1 MHILT
6 STATKSTIRF
16 WGSLVRN
23 LPEKESRLTSSPPY
37 TSNRGA
43 VMANRLRW
51 ILVSL
56 LACAV
61 VGWASSEGVCAKD
74 RQPESGA
81 PFHTVLELETTA
93 RLLAVLL
100 DSGRNVINEHQAQF
114 DEQENRAKDFTP
126 ELFEQQLLDLFRSR
140 SGADLGDLEG
150 ARIPTGAKKLLKEL
164 VLDSK
169 QVVAEAQAEIDRPGS
184 KLKELIPAIFG
195 SRVATR
201 FTERTHVR
209 LKQTALVPRNPKN
222 APDLD
227 ERAALE
233 AFANPSYP
241 LEKVISEVTAK
252 SGSLRLMFPL
262 YTTRKCLDCH
272 GDPKGEL
279 DRTGYP
285 REGLKL
291 GQNAGA
297 ISVMIPIRP

>member
-1 MHILT
+1 MT
-6 STATKSTIRF
+6 
-16 WGSLVRN
+16 
-23 LPEKESRLTSSPPY
+23 SRL
-37 TSNRGA
+37 RCVIA
-43 VMANRLRW
+43 
-51 ILVSL
+51 SL

-61 VGWASSEGVCAKD
+61 AGWASGEGACAKD
-74 RQPESGA
+74 RQPEPGT
-81 PFHTVLELETTA
+81 PLQTILELETSA

-100 DSGRNVINEHQAQF
+100 DSGRNVINEHQVLF
-114 DEQENRAKDFTP
+114 DEQEKMEKEFTP
-126 ELFEQQLLDLFRSR
+126 DLFERQLVEVFRSR
-140 SGADLGDLEG
+140 SGIDLQDLEM
-150 ARIPTGAKKLLKEL
+150 ARIPTRAKKLLKEL
-164 VLDSK
+164 VLDSRK
-169 QVVAEAQAEIDRPGS
+169 VVAEIQAEINRPGG

-222 APDLD
+222 APDLV

-233 AFANPSYP
+233 TFADPSYP

-279 DRTGYP
+279 DQTGYP

-297 ISVMIPIRP
+297 ISVVIPIRP